1 MKIYAALGTIYVVWG
16 STFLAIEYAVRTLP
30 PFLSMAGR
38 HLVAGSLLLAWALA
52 RRPREPI
59 GRAQILAATIFGG
72 ALFLGSH
79 GGLAWSQ
86 TRIPSGVAAL
96 IVASIPLWIAILDR
110 VAFGKRLSTRAVA
123 GLLLGFAGITV
134 LVDPLGGG
142 PIDTVGGLV
151 ALASAGFWAAGSL
164 YSRGAPLP
172 KDSILSAGL
181 ASLAGGVLLLAA
193 SGLGGELAGLD
204 AGAISA
210 ESLAGVG
217 YLIVMGSLVGL
228 TAYVWLLR
236 VAPISLVATYAYVN
250 PVVAVLLGWAVI
262 GETVSARVLLAG
274 AAIVIAVALI
284 VSAPAA
290 RRADGRG
297 LLRRRPAAVEDIAPT
312 R

>member
-1 MKIYAALGTIYVVWG
+1 VKVYAALGTIYVVWG

-38 HLVAGSLLLAWALA
+38 HLVAGSLLLAWGLSRA
-52 RRPREPI
+52 PRERI
-59 GRAQILAATIFGG
+59 GRAQIVAATIFGG

-96 IVASIPLWIAILDR
+96 IVASIPLWIAVLDR
-110 VAFGKRLSTRAVA
+110 AAFGKRLSSRAVF
-123 GLLLGFAGITV
+123 GLLLGFAGIAV

-151 ALASAGFWAAGSL
+151 ALASAGSWAAGSL

-172 KDSILSAGL
+172 RDPIVSAGL
-181 ASLAGGVLLLAA
+181 ASLAGGTLLVAA
-193 SGLGGELAGLD
+193 SALGGELAGLD
-204 AGAISA
+204 PGAVSR
-210 ESLAGVG
+210 ESLLGVA

-236 VAPISLVATYAYVN
+236 AAPISLVATYAYVN
-250 PVVAVLLGWAVI
+250 PVVAVLLGWAVV
-262 GETVSARVLLAG
+262 GEVISPRVLVAG
-274 AAIVIAVALI
+274 AAIVLAVALI

-290 RRADGRG
+290 RRTDGRG
-297 LLRRRPAAVEDIAPT
+297 LLRRDVGVEDAAPL

>member
-1 MKIYAALGTIYVVWG
+1 MKVYAALGTIYVVWG

-30 PFLSMAGR
+30 PFLTMSAR
-38 HLVAGSLLLAWALA
+38 HLVAGSLLFAWAYL

-59 GRAQILAATIFGG
+59 GRAQILATTIFGG

-96 IVASIPLWIAILDR
+96 IVASIPLWIAALDR
-110 VAFGKRLSTRAVA
+110 LAFGKRLSSRAVL
-123 GLLLGFAGITV
+123 GLLLGFAGIAA
-134 LVDPLGGG
+134 LVDPFGGG
-142 PIDTVGGLV
+142 PIDPVGGLV
-151 ALASAGFWAAGSL
+151 ALLSAGSWAAGSL
-164 YSRGAPLP
+164 YARGARLPADPLA
-172 KDSILSAGL
+172 SAGL
-181 ASLAGGVLLLAA
+181 ASLAGGTLLLVASAA
-193 SGLGGELAGLD
+193 GGELSGLD
-204 AGAISA
+204 PAAVAG
-210 ESLAGVG
+210 ESIAGVG

-236 VAPISLVATYAYVN
+236 AAPISLVATYAYVN
-250 PVVAVLLGWAVI
+250 PVVAVLLGWAIV
-262 GETVSARVLLAG
+262 GEEVTPRVLLAG
-274 AAIVIAVALI
+274 AAIVAAVALI

-297 LLRRRPAAVEDIAPT
+297 LLRRGVAAEDVSPT